1 MEMDGSRSAPHGCD
15 NESIGMWSAP
25 MNNPLISYP
34 RIRQVILDG
43 LIVLGVVLLLSVE
56 IL

>member
-1 MEMDGSRSAPHGCD
+1 
-15 NESIGMWSAP
+15 